1 MIEPTWNGW
10 WDTPSEGTMVSIAT
24 GEKLETG
31 AFTNW
36 NAGLC
41 KNGKERTFKFSF
53 DRKTTVARANMEKMI
68 DDSLSTGDFL
78 EIDEIYVMIRHATCR
93 HINHTG
99 PYGIHPSKKDRCA
112 VKTAK
117 VDKEATLAK
126 IKAWEIGGKKG
137 PKPKEVKKDILKH
150 NVLTYYLTKL
160 ILGNYYQPHMSEL
173 NYQLP

>member
-1 MIEPTWNGW
+1 
-10 WDTPSEGTMVSIAT
+10 
-24 GEKLETG
+24 
-31 AFTNW
+31 
-36 NAGLC
+36 
-41 KNGKERTFKFSF
+41 
-53 DRKTTVARANMEKMI
+53 MEKMI

-78 EIDEIYVMIRHATCR
+78 EIDEIYVMISHATCR

-137 PKPKEVKKDILKH
+137 PKPKEVKKDIWACKRRMPQP
-150 NVLTYYLTKL
+150 LTKVPM
-160 ILGNYYQPHMSEL
+160 IYNDPHKKEIV
-173 NYQLP
+173 QLTTESNDRFITGSCPFSI